1 MIDAVRQTKIKNF
14 LLKNSHISL
23 TLFVNEVKNADFLKH
38 LHNFRQTHMV
48 ETTKKGLT
56 IVKKCANVW

>member
-23 TLFVNEVKNADFLKH
+23 TLFVDKVKNVDFLKH
-38 LHNFRQTHMV
+38 LHNFR
-48 ETTKKGLT
+48 
-56 IVKKCANVW
+56 